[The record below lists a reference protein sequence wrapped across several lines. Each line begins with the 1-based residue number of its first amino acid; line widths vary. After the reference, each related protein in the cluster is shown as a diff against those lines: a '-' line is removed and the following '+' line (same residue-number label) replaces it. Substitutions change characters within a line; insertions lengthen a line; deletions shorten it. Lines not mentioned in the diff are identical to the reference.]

1 MVPKLKWLVLTVGR
15 KSLCFSC
22 CWWIF
27 PRFFTL
33 QGGRGSR
40 WWWPKVHNFFLTKKN
55 KTNLQLFFWPFCP
68 HKKVF
73 LRSFTKI
80 QLSKHNYMTEHSIV
94 YYCSHIF
101 HRILRRSLTIIFSQR
116 EGSSHVASI
125 KAPSFQQP
133 ILSNDFSI
141 LAQEGQESEF
151 ECINIKSWRCEKKS
165 LRKMWGKI

>member
-1 MVPKLKWLVLTVGR
+1 MVPKLKWFVLTFGR
-15 KSLCFSC
+15 KPLFLAVVGESFPGLSLCRGAGVEVVVAKSPQFLFDKKTKQICNSFSGH
-22 CWWIF
+22 F
-27 PRFFTL
+27 
-33 QGGRGSR
+33 
-40 WWWPKVHNFFLTKKN
+40 VLT
-55 KTNLQLFFWPFCP
+55 
-68 HKKVF
+68 KKVF

-133 ILSNDFSI
+133 ILSNCFSI

>member
-1 MVPKLKWLVLTVGR
+1 MICSDFRSQTTI
-15 KSLCFSC
+15 FSC

-27 PRFFTL
+27 PRFVTL
-33 QGGRGSR
+33 QGGGGRGGGGQKSTISF
-40 WWWPKVHNFFLTKKN
+40 WQKN

-133 ILSNDFSI
+133 ILSNCFSI

-165 LRKMWGKI
+165 LRKMWRKI